1 MLRFLF
7 LSSVVLICF
16 IAPSIAIGDSHNPK
30 RIMAAEVM
38 QKLSAG
44 ENILFLDT
52 RTSRDWT
59 ASKVKIT
66 GAFRVG
72 SSEILTQILQKTPM
86 ERLII
91 TYCS

>member
-30 RIMAAEVM
+30 RIMPAEVM
-38 QKLSAG
+38 KKLNAG

-52 RTSRDWT
+52 RTSADWT
-59 ASKVKIT
+59 ASNVKVA

-72 SSEILTQILQKTPM
+72 SSEVLTQLLRKTPI

-91 TYCS
+91 TYCT

>member
-30 RIMAAEVM
+30 RIMPAEVI
-38 QKLSAG
+38 QKLNAG

-59 ASKVKIT
+59 ASKVKIA

-72 SSEILTQILQKTPM
+72 SNEDLNRILRKAPM
-86 ERLII
+86 GRLIV

>member
-1 MLRFLF
+1 MLRFLL

-16 IAPSIAIGDSHNPK
+16 IAPSIAIGNSHNPK
-30 RIMAAEVM
+30 RIMPTEVM
-38 QKLSAG
+38 KKMDAG

-59 ASKVKIT
+59 ASKVKIAD
-66 GAFRVG
+66 AFRVG
-72 SSEILTQILQKTPM
+72 SNEDLNQILRKTPVG
-86 ERLII
+86 RLIV